1 MDCARDDKK
10 DPNQYTT
17 KDLNATKDLNTTKDL
32 NNKKDLKWQLL
43 PGKAQ
48 SLWIGTTQETSYP
61 LLQMSISA
69 DVAILGAGIAGLT
82 AAVLLKQAGVKVA
95 VIEAGR
101 VAGGVS
107 GHTTAKITSAHT
119 LIYDYLISNFGKER
133 AHLYADANQA
143 AIERIASFIK
153 EKGISC
159 DFSRTFACTYTE
171 DEKNLDKIE
180 AEVNAAKKLGLP
192 AAYADT
198 LPLPFRIKGAVCFSN
213 QAQFHPRKYLLSL
226 AALIPGDGSH
236 IFEATRAVGIDQ
248 TQSHSYRIK
257 TQQGEVNARSVIVA
271 THFPFLNRG
280 LFFAR
285 MYPRRSYLM
294 AMHIKGNQVPDGMF
308 ITPDEPHHRT
318 IRSHIMESGEKFL
331 LAGGEHHK
339 TGQGEDTREYYRR
352 IEQYARERFEVE
364 SIDYRWST
372 QDNVSI
378 DHVPFIGPFTLLSRQ
393 LYVATGFGGWGMTNG
408 TVAGMILPD
417 LILGRPNPWA
427 ALFDPC
433 RLPNMTGAKTFIS
446 QNLNVARAFACGH
459 LLHSPLKRSFADLTE
474 GEGAI
479 VQIDATRVAA
489 YKDDKATVHA
499 FSANCT
505 HLGCVLSWNS
515 AEKTWDCPCHGARFD
530 YDGKVI
536 HAPAIKDLPK
546 KD

>member
-1 MDCARDDKK
+1 MDCGRDDKK
-10 DPNQYTT
+10 DLNQDDK
-17 KDLNATKDLNTTKDL
+17 KDLN
-32 NNKKDLKWQLL
+32 WQLL
-43 PGKAQ
+43 PGKSQ
-48 SLWIGTTQETSYP
+48 SLWIGTTQEASYP
-61 LLQMSISA
+61 PLQRSISA

-107 GHTTAKITSAHT
+107 GHTTAKITLAHT

-180 AEVNAAKKLGLP
+180 AEVNAAKKLGLS

-198 LPLPFRIKGAVCFSN
+198 VPLPFPIKGAVCFGN

-236 IFEATRAVGIDQ
+236 IFEATKAVGLDR
-248 TQSHSYRIK
+248 TPHSYRIK

-294 AMHIKGNQVPDGMF
+294 AMHTRGNQVPDGMY

-331 LAGGEHHK
+331 LVGGEHHK

-352 IEQYARERFEVE
+352 IEQYARKRFEVE
-364 SIDYRWST
+364 SIDYHWST

-378 DHVPFIGPFTLLSRQ
+378 DRVPFIGPFTLLSRQ

-408 TVAGMILPD
+408 TAAGMILSD

-433 RLPNMTGAKTFIS
+433 RLPHLAGAKTFVS
-446 QNLNVARAFACGH
+446 QNLNVAEAFTCGH
-459 LLHSPLKRSFADLTE
+459 LLHSPLKKSFADLAE

-479 VQIDATRVAA
+479 IQVDAARVAA
-489 YKDDKATVHA
+489 YKDDQGTVHA
-499 FSANCT
+499 FSANCS

-546 KD
+546 KV